1 MNTPADQNH
10 DDLRCAEY
18 ALGVL
23 DADAR
28 REVEQQ
34 MRDDPRINAR
44 VEQWQQRL
52 APLADEIGEVTP
64 AAYVWPRILAALDMQ
79 IDAPTR
85 SAAATSRRTESGLW
99 NNLRLWHWI
108 GVGASAVAA
117 ACLIALFAM
126 PRQPSAP
133 PALHQ
138 GYMVASIQQ
147 NNGVAGWTA
156 TMDLQHARMI
166 VVPASPAALP
176 AGKASELW
184 LIPPGQKPIA
194 LGVIGSHKPT
204 SVALSPALLA
214 QLSAKALLAVSVEP
228 PGGSPTGQPTGPVI
242 AKGTI
247 SGA

>member
-1 MNTPADQNH
+1 MNTPADHH

-23 DADAR
+23 DAAAR

-34 MRDDPRINAR
+34 MQSDPRIAAQ

-52 APLADEIGEVTP
+52 APLAEEIGGVAP
-64 AAYVWPRILAALDMQ
+64 ADYVWAHIVAALNLSATNVARD
-79 IDAPTR
+79 TR
-85 SAAATSRRTESGLW
+85 TARPRERTGLW

-108 GVGASAVAA
+108 GVSASAVAA
-117 ACLIALFAM
+117 ACLIALFVL
-126 PRQPSAP
+126 PRQPSTPTAIQ
-133 PALHQ
+133 Q

-147 NNGVAGWTA
+147 NSGVAGWTA
-156 TMDLQHARMI
+156 TMDLQHGRMI

-176 AGKASELW
+176 SGKAPELW
-184 LIPPGQKPIA
+184 LIPPGKKPIA
-194 LGVIGSHKPT
+194 LGVIGSNKST
-204 SVALSPALLA
+204 TVTLTPALLA

-242 AKGTI
+242 AKGAI